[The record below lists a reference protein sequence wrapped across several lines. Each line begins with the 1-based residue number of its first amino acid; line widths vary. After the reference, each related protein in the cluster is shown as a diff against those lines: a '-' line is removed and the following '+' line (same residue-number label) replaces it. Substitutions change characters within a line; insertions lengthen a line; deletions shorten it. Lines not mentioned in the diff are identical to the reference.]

1 MLIQC
6 ELDASAWMCNLSAFW
21 AECYGGWNVV
31 FGILG
36 QDLANRSNFMVPSQK
51 GDIRRLPKKK
61 QSILLCEFHKFKVF
75 QLDIQFLLFLLKPSI
90 FSSRRIH
97 ALTVV
102 PEFFKKKTD
111 IWCWSFHECSFVFKT
126 VSWLSGHKLN
136 RHVLAGQII
145 KSSRNYLSIF

>member
-6 ELDASAWMCNLSAFW
+6 ELDASAWVCNLSAFW
-21 AECYGGWNVV
+21 AECYGGWNAV

-51 GDIRRLPKKK
+51 RDIRRLPKKK

-75 QLDIQFLLFLLKPSI
+75 QLDIQLLLFLLKPST
-90 FSSRRIH
+90 FSSRRVH
-97 ALTVV
+97 ALTVI
-102 PEFFKKKTD
+102 PEFLKKTD
-111 IWCWSFHECSFVFKT
+111 IWRRSFHERSFVFKT
-126 VSWLSGHKLN
+126 VSWHKLN

-145 KSSRNYLSIF
+145 KSSGNYLSIF